1 MKAPLVSIA
10 EAARQIGVSA
20 ITLKRWLLD
29 KKVEEVARDRNHWRV
44 FSKADIQRIKAFAD
58 KRVPPKGNR

>member
-1 MKAPLVSIA
+1 MKPRLYLIA

-29 KKVEEVARDRNHWRV
+29 RKVDEVARDRNHWRV
-44 FSKADIQRIKAFAD
+44 FTDADIQRIKAFAD

>member
-1 MKAPLVSIA
+1 MKPQLYSIA

-44 FSKADIQRIKAFAD
+44 FTDADVRRIKAFAD
-58 KRVPPKGNR
+58 KRVPPKDNQ